1 MGGGGGMNTNSYATK
16 IDSNINPAIFHLS
29 GPAAVRAQ
37 FFPKQRISI
46 IEAGKIIGIGYHQLW
61 KLNKSNRLRLKIRT
75 CDAGRSYVL
84 VDDLIE
90 YLFSPTNDD
99 GEKTDTASK
108 KKLGRPRKS
117 TEGGAR

>member
-1 MGGGGGMNTNSYATK
+1 MNTNNSATE
-16 IDSNINPAIFHLS
+16 IGNNINPAIFNLS

-46 IEAGKIIGIGYHQLW
+46 IEAGKIMGVGYHQIW
-61 KLNKSNRLRLKIRT
+61 KLNKDGRLKLKIRT
-75 CDAGRSYVL
+75 CDANRSYVL
-84 VDDLIE
+84 LDDLIE
-90 YLFSPTNDD
+90 YLFSPTDD

-117 TEGGAR
+117 ITNN